1 MDIRNLVKQYIDLKL
16 LGIISSILILISEF
30 LPWIS
35 NYSLIERYIIYT
47 QIKIQESFLY
57 LFPLVA
63 GIICGFGSILVI
75 YDVQYKIKS
84 VVINFIGLGFLLI
97 FFFDFIPNEM
107 IFFTGTEIGL
117 YICVTGAILMIFHL
131 INILLLKEEEKDLK
145 DGR

>member
-1 MDIRNLVKQYIDLKL
+1 MDIQKLIKRYFNLKL

-35 NYSLIERYIIYT
+35 NYSLLEHYILYT

-75 YDVQYKIKS
+75 YDIEYKIKS

-117 YICVTGAILMIFHL
+117 YVCITGAILMVFHL
-131 INILLLKEEEKDLK
+131 INLLLLKEEEKDIK